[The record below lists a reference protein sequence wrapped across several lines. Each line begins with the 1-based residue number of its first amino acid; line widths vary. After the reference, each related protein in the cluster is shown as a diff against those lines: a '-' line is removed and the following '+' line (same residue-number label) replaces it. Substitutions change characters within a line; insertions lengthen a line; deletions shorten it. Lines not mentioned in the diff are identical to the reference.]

1 MKKIT
6 VALALFL
13 MVGLVFTSCEN
24 TTKGVKKDAKEMGKE
39 INKDAKKVSKEV
51 KKDAKVVGDEVKK
64 DAKKVGEAVDKGVD
78 KTKDALAMNDYQC
91 PMKCEGDKV
100 YHEAGK
106 CPKCKMDLKKID
118 SEHKH

>member
-1 MKKIT
+1 MKKFTI
-6 VALALFL
+6 AMALFL
-13 MVGLVFTSCEN
+13 SLGLMLTSCEN
-24 TTKGVKKDAKEMGKE
+24 TAKGAKKDAKEVGKE

-51 KKDAKVVGDEVKK
+51 KKDAKAVGDEVKK

-78 KTKDALAMNDYQC
+78 KTKEALAINDYQC

-106 CPKCKMDLKKID
+106 CPKCKMALKKID
-118 SEHKH
+118 SKKKH

>member
-6 VALALFL
+6 IAFALLL
-13 MVGLVFTSCEN
+13 TMGLVFTSCEN
-24 TTKGVKKDAKEMGKE
+24 TKKGMEKDAKE
-39 INKDAKKVSKEV
+39 VSKEV
-51 KKDAKVVGDEVKK
+51 KKEAKKVEKEVEK
-64 DAKKVGEAVDKGVD
+64 DAKAVGDAVDEGVE

-100 YHEAGK
+100 YHEEGK
-106 CPKCKMDLKKID
+106 CPKCKMDLKKVD

>member
-1 MKKIT
+1 MKKIMF
-6 VALALFL
+6 ALALFL
-13 MVGLVFTSCEN
+13 TIGLVFTSCEN
-24 TTKGVKKDAKEMGKE
+24 TTKGVKKDAKEMGKDIKKE
-39 INKDAKKVSKEV
+39 AKKAGKAVDEGAKEV
-51 KKDAKVVGDEVKK
+51 GDAVDKG
-64 DAKKVGEAVDKGVD
+64 AKKVGETVDEGVE

-106 CPKCKMDLKKID
+106 CPKCKMDLKKMD

>member
-1 MKKIT
+1 MKEQRKLEMQLIREQRKLEKT
-6 VALALFL
+6 VD
-13 MVGLVFTSCEN
+13 E
-24 TTKGVKKDAKEMGKE
+24 GVE
-39 INKDAKKVSKEV
+39 
-51 KKDAKVVGDEVKK
+51 
-64 DAKKVGEAVDKGVD
+64 